1 MWLFMKHICFL
12 TSKIENS
19 GGTEKVSILLA
30 NRMVKEGYKVSFFNL
45 IGGAETFFEKE
56 PEISVFSMNLKP
68 GETKKNFF
76 QILFSLRN
84 FVKNNNV
91 NTIVNVDSILVVFS
105 TFSLVGLSVNKIC
118 WEHFNCK
125 IDLGVPFRRLGRL
138 LAVIFCDTIVT
149 LTDRDKKLWLDK
161 YQNIKAN
168 ILNIPNPILPIQS
181 DFLPSLELKTVLAVG
196 RPIEVKGYDMLLEA
210 WAFVCQNIKDW
221 KLCIVGLDDKEID
234 QLRKLSLNLN
244 ITDNVELLKP
254 KKNINDFY
262 LSASIFCMT
271 SRFEGFPMVLLE
283 AQSFNLPIVAFDCD
297 TGPAE
302 IISNNKNGILVEANN
317 IYKLACSL
325 KMLIKNPTLYDQ
337 MVAES
342 KLTRYKFSSENFF
355 KSWMEI
361 L

>member
-1 MWLFMKHICFL
+1 MKHICFF

-45 IGGAETFFEKE
+45 VGGAETFFEKD
-56 PEISVFSMNLKP
+56 PEISVFSMNIKP
-68 GETKKNFF
+68 GETKKKFF
-76 QILFSLRN
+76 EILFNLRN

-91 NTIVNVDSILVVFS
+91 NTVVNVDSILVVFS
-105 TFSLVGLSVNKIC
+105 TFSLLGLNVNKIC

-125 IDLGVPFRRLGRL
+125 IDLGVAFRRLGRL
-138 LAVIFCDTIVT
+138 LAVKFCNTIVT

-161 YQNIKAN
+161 YPNIKAN
-168 ILNIPNPILPIQS
+168 ILNIPNSILPTQS
-181 DFLPSLELKTVLAVG
+181 DSLPSLKFKTVLAIG

-210 WAFVCQNIKDW
+210 WKVVCQDIKDW
-221 KLCIVGLDDKEID
+221 KLCIVGLDCKEVA
-234 QLRKLSLNLN
+234 QLRDISLNLN
-244 ITDNVELLKP
+244 ITDNIELLQP
-254 KKNINDFY
+254 KKNISDYY

-283 AQSFNLPIVAFDCD
+283 AQSFYLPIVAFDCD

-302 IISNNKNGILVEANN
+302 IIVNNKNGILVEANN
-317 IYKLACSL
+317 IYKLADGL
-325 KMLIKNPTLYDQ
+325 RTLINNPILYDK
-337 MVAES
+337 MVIES
-342 KLTRYKFSSENFF
+342 KLTKDKFSLEKNFT
-355 KSWMEI
+355 SWLEI